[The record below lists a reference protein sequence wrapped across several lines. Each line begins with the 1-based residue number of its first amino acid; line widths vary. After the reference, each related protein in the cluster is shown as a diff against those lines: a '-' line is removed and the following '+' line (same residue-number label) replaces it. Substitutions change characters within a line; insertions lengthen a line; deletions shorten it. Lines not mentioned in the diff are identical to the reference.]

1 MNILVYGAGA
11 IGGYLGARL
20 LHNGQQV
27 TLLDRPEMAALINE
41 EGLIVEEAGESIHVH
56 PVVASSVA
64 QAFAVQEPYDLILL
78 ALKSYD
84 LPDALVELAKV
95 EPQTAVMLTIGNGI
109 GIEEPFI
116 SEFGNGRV
124 LAGSLT
130 TPVSKKSA
138 THLVIERSDR
148 GLMLA
153 PTAAGQDVLP
163 WVSMLGA
170 AGINAASLDD
180 YASMKWSKA
189 FLNIVSNA
197 SSAILDMTPAQ
208 IYGDPRLFDLE
219 VRMLRETLAVMKKQE
234 LAVINLPG
242 SPAKTLGTAVK
253 VVPQMLLKP
262 ILTRLVAGGRGDKMP
277 SFYIDL
283 VSGRG
288 KSEVVYHNGAIAEA
302 GEALGVATP
311 VNRVLNDVLLGLTT
325 GRLARETFAGQPEC
339 LLDAVGQ
346 QMRRSS

>member
-20 LHNGQQV
+20 LHSGQRV
-27 TLLDRPEMAALINE
+27 TLLDRPEMAALINT
-41 EGLIVEEAGESIHVH
+41 EGLIVEEAGESIQVR
-56 PVVASSVA
+56 PVVVSSVA
-64 QAFAVQEPYDLILL
+64 EAFALPEPYDLILL

-84 LPDALVELAKV
+84 LPDALAELAK
-95 EPQTAVMLTIGNGI
+95 EPPQNATMLTVGNGI

-116 SEFGNGRV
+116 STFGHNRV

-138 THLVIERSDR
+138 THLVIERSGR
-148 GLMLA
+148 GLTLA
-153 PTAAGQDVLP
+153 PTMAGQDILP
-163 WVSMLGA
+163 WVTLFGD
-170 AGINAASLDD
+170 AGISTAGLDD

-208 IYGDPRLFDLE
+208 IYSDPRLFDLE
-219 VRMLRETLAVMKKQE
+219 VQMLRETMAVMKKRQ
-234 LAVINLPG
+234 LALINLPG
-242 SPAKTLGTAVK
+242 SPAQTLSTAVK
-253 VVPQMLLKP
+253 VVPRLLLKP

-288 KSEVVYHNGAIAEA
+288 KSEVVYHNGAIAET
-302 GEALGVATP
+302 GKQLGVKTP
-311 VNRVLNDVLLGLTT
+311 VNRALNDVLLDLTT
-325 GRLARETFAGQPEC
+325 GRLARERFAGQPER
-339 LLDAVGQ
+339 LLDAVAQ
-346 QMRRSS
+346 QQGRS

>member
-20 LHNGQQV
+20 LHSGERV
-27 TLLDRPEMAALINE
+27 TLLDRPEMAALINA
-41 EGLIVEEAGESIHVH
+41 EGLVVEEAGESIHVR
-56 PVVASSVA
+56 PVAVSSVA
-64 QAFAVQEPYDLILL
+64 EAFALHEPYDLILL

-84 LPDALVELAKV
+84 LPDALAELAK
-95 EPQTAVMLTIGNGI
+95 EPPQRATMLTVGNGI

-116 SEFGNGRV
+116 STFGDGRV

-130 TPVSKKSA
+130 TPVSKKST

-148 GLMLA
+148 GLTLA

-163 WVSMLGA
+163 WVTMFSN
-170 AGINAASLDD
+170 AGINTASLDD

-208 IYGDPRLFDLE
+208 IYSDPRLFDLE
-219 VRMLRETLAVMKKQE
+219 AQMLRETLAVMKKRD
-234 LAVINLPG
+234 LALINLPG
-242 SPAKTLGTAVK
+242 SPAKTLGTAVQFVPK
-253 VVPQMLLKP
+253 VLLKP

-283 VSGRG
+283 LSGRG
-288 KSEVVYHNGAIAEA
+288 KSEVVYHNGAIAAA
-302 GEALGVATP
+302 GEMLGVATP
-311 VNRVLNDVLLGLTT
+311 VNRTLNDVLLALTT
-325 GRLARETFAGQPEC
+325 GQLARETFAGQPER
-339 LLDAVGQ
+339 LLAEVAQ
-346 QMRRSS
+346 QTRRGD